1 MAYRQTYRINPIDIG
16 QPMGIGVNVLFN
28 NGTDI
33 FNTTT
38 TTRDQIKSN
47 LINFL
52 LTNKGERLNDP
63 EFGGDIKRA
72 IFEQADFESFDIITG
87 KLENEIVN
95 NIPGIVLQA
104 VTAEPNPDFNIVT
117 ITITYQ
123 INQENDSLVLN
134 VETNNL
140 NTF

>member
-16 QPMGIGVNVLFN
+16 QPMGIGVNILFN
-28 NGTDI
+28 NSTDI
-33 FNTTT
+33 FNTTS
-38 TTRDQIKSN
+38 TTRDQVKSN

-52 LTNKGERLNDP
+52 LTNKGERMYDP
-63 EFGGDIKRA
+63 EFGGDLKRA
-72 IFEQADFESFDIITG
+72 IFEQADNTSFDTITA
-87 KLENEIVN
+87 KLETEIVN
-95 NIPGIVLQA
+95 NIPGINLQSISA
-104 VTAEPNPDFNIVT
+104 SPNPDFNIVT
-117 ITITYQ
+117 ITIVYQ

>member
-63 EFGGDIKRA
+63 ELGGDIKRA

>member
-16 QPMGIGVNVLFN
+16 QPMGIGINVLFN

-87 KLENEIVN
+87 KLENEIVS
-95 NIPGIVLQA
+95 NIPGIVLQS